1 MARPVRGQ
9 TIQGDETDN
18 TLSGTEGNDY
28 LYGYGG
34 DDTLYGLGGAD
45 TLYGHEG
52 MDTLDGGAGNDT
64 LHGNEGNDTL
74 IGGDGADTLYG
85 QEGND
90 IVSGGNGND
99 TLGAG
104 PGMDTL
110 TGGAGA
116 DRFAFAQPVLE
127 VVNHHTITDYSRAE
141 GDYIDLRSID
151 ADGDSSN
158 NTRKSNTDF
167 NLVDSPT
174 GAAGE
179 AWMEPIFDPL
189 TGLQTGVAVY
199 LNTDSDPEADMRIDV
214 MGVTSLTWGV
224 DILG

>member
-1 MARPVRGQ
+1 MAKPVRGT
-9 TIQGDETDN
+9 TIYGDETDE

-28 LYGYGG
+28 IYGYGG

-52 MDTLDGGAGNDT
+52 NDTLDGGTGNDT
-64 LHGNEGNDTL
+64 LQGHEGNDTL
-74 IGGDGADTLYG
+74 IGGDGDDTLYG
-85 QEGND
+85 QEGDD
-90 IVSGGNGND
+90 IVDGGNGND
-99 TLGAG
+99 ILWAG
-104 PGMDTL
+104 PGNDTL
-110 TGGAGA
+110 TGGSGA
-116 DRFAFAQPVLE
+116 DRFAFSQPFEPVM
-127 VVNHHTITDYSRAE
+127 NHHTITFFSSAE

-158 NTRKSNTDF
+158 NGRKSNMDF
-167 NLVDSPT
+167 TVVDTPT

-179 AWMEPIFDPL
+179 AWMEPIFDPV

-199 LNTDSDPEADMRIDV
+199 LNTDSDAEADMRIDV
-214 MGVTSLTWGV
+214 MGVTSLTWEV